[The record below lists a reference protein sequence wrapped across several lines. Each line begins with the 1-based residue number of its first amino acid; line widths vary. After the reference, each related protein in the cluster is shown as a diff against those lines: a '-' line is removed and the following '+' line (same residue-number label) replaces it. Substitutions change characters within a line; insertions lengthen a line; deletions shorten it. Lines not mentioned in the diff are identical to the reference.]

1 MRVSALASGVG
12 VVVPRAIAVP
22 RRVVRLKGYLLVL
35 PAVIYVL
42 ALLGFPLV
50 LGVWYSLT
58 DVTVV
63 RDGRFIGLKNF
74 VDAARDPT
82 FRLALRNTL
91 IIATVATAAKITLS
105 VALAFLLLGAFR
117 GRSVLRTLFVL
128 PWTIPIAL
136 STIAWKW
143 MFHSQFSVVNWIL
156 LKVGLIDQSIQW
168 LGTPVPAMFA
178 VILVSTWRA
187 VPFGA
192 IVVMAGLTALPADVI
207 DAARVDGANWWQRF
221 KSVIVPLIAPIL
233 FIAVLFD
240 LIFTLTELTVVF
252 LLTGGGPVDQTQVL
266 ANYAL
271 QVGINGTQLGEGAAI
286 ALFMLPVLLA
296 LTILALRM
304 IARRE
309 GMA

>member
-1 MRVSALASGVG
+1 MATLARGLD
-12 VVVPRAIAVP
+12 VPRVMAVP
-22 RRVVRLKGYLLVL
+22 RRTLRLKGYLLVL

-58 DVTVV
+58 DITVA

-74 VDAARDPT
+74 VDVWRDPT
-82 FRLALRNTL
+82 FRLAIRNTL
-91 IIATVATAAKITLS
+91 VIATAATAAKITLS

-117 GRSVLRTLFVL
+117 GRNLLRTLFVL

-143 MFHSQFSVVNWIL
+143 MFHSQFSVVNWL
-156 LKVGLIDQSIQW
+156 LLHLGLIDQNIQW
-168 LGTPVPAMFA
+168 LGTAAPAMFA

-207 DAARVDGANWWQRF
+207 DAARVDGASWWQRF
-221 KSVIVPLIAPIL
+221 QKVIVPLIAPIL

-271 QVGINGTQLGEGAAI
+271 QVGVSGTQLGQGAAI
-286 ALFMLPVLLA
+286 AVFMLPLLLI
-296 LTILALRM
+296 LTILALRT

-309 GMA
+309 GVA

>member
-1 MRVSALASGVG
+1 MAVLARGMD
-12 VVVPRAIAVP
+12 VPRAIVIP
-22 RRVVRLKGYLLVL
+22 RRVARYKCYLLVL

-50 LGVWYSLT
+50 LGIWYSLT
-58 DVTVV
+58 DVTVA

-74 VDAARDPT
+74 VDAWNDPT
-82 FRLALRNTL
+82 FKLAIRNTL
-91 IIATVATAAKITLS
+91 IIAVVATAAKITLS
-105 VALAFLLLGAFR
+105 VALAFLMLGAFR
-117 GRSVLRTLFVL
+117 GRNLLRTLFVL

-136 STIAWKW
+136 STLAWKW
-143 MFHSQFSVVNWIL
+143 MFHSQFSVVNWL
-156 LKVGLIDQSIQW
+156 LIQAGLIDHNIQW
-168 LGTPVPAMFA
+168 LGTSVPAMFA

-221 KSVIVPLIAPIL
+221 QRVIVPLIAPIL
-233 FIAVLFD
+233 FIALLFD

-252 LLTGGGPVDQTQVL
+252 LLTGGGPIDQTQVL

-271 QVGINGTQLGEGAAI
+271 QVGVSGTQLGQGAAI
-286 ALFMLPVLLA
+286 ALFMLPVLLV
-296 LTILALRM
+296 LTILALRH
-304 IARRE
+304 IAHRE
-309 GMA
+309 GVA

>member
-1 MRVSALASGVG
+1 

-22 RRVVRLKGYLLVL
+22 RRATRLKGYLLVL
-35 PAVIYVL
+35 PAVLYVL

-58 DVTVV
+58 DATVV

-117 GRSVLRTLFVL
+117 GRSALRTLFVL

-143 MFHSQFSVVNWIL
+143 MFHSQFSVVNWML
-156 LKVGLIDQSIQW
+156 LKLGLIDQSIQW

-207 DAARVDGANWWQRF
+207 DAARVDGASWWQRF
-221 KSVIVPLIAPIL
+221 RAVIVPLIAPIL

-240 LIFTLTELTVVF
+240 LIFTLTELTVVY

-296 LTILALRM
+296 LTVMALRT

>member
-1 MRVSALASGVG
+1 MATLARGIAL
-12 VVVPRAIAVP
+12 PRAVAPP
-22 RRVVRLKGYLLVL
+22 RRLSRYAGYLLVL
-35 PAVIYVL
+35 PAVVYVL
-42 ALLGFPLV
+42 ALIGFPLV

-58 DVTVV
+58 DATVA
-63 RDGRFIGLKNF
+63 RDGHFVGLKNF
-74 VDAARDPT
+74 ADALRDPT
-82 FRLALRNTL
+82 FRLAVRNTL
-91 IIATVATAAKITLS
+91 IVGVGATAAKITLS
-105 VALAFLLLGAFR
+105 VALAYLMLGAFP
-117 GRSVLRTLFVL
+117 GRSLLRTLFVL

-156 LKVGLIDQSIQW
+156 LKLGLIDQAIQW

-192 IVVMAGLTALPADVI
+192 IVVLAGLTAIPADVI
-207 DAARVDGANWWQRF
+207 DAARVDGAGWWTRFQR
-221 KSVIVPLIAPIL
+221 VVVPLIAPIL

-240 LIFTLTELTVVF
+240 LIFTLTELTVVYI
-252 LLTGGGPVDQTQVL
+252 LTGGGPVDQTQVL

-271 QVGINGTQLGEGAAI
+271 QVGVTGSQLGQGAAI
-286 ALFMLPVLLA
+286 ALFLLPVLLI
-296 LTILALRM
+296 LTIFALRA

-309 GMA
+309 AV

>member
-1 MRVSALASGVG
+1 MATLASR
-12 VVVPRAIAVP
+12 VVVPLAIAVP
-22 RRVVRLKGYLLVL
+22 RRVVHFKGYLLVL

-50 LGVWYSLT
+50 LGIWYSLT
-58 DVTVV
+58 DVTVA
-63 RDGRFIGLKNF
+63 REGRFIGLKNF
-74 VDAARDPT
+74 VDAWNDPT
-82 FRLALRNTL
+82 FRLAIRNTL

-117 GRSVLRTLFVL
+117 GRSLLRTLFVL
-128 PWTIPIAL
+128 PWTIPVAL

-168 LGTPVPAMFA
+168 LGTPIPAMFA

-221 KSVIVPLIAPIL
+221 QKVIVPLIAPIL
-233 FIAVLFD
+233 FIALLFD

-271 QVGINGTQLGEGAAI
+271 QVGVWGTQLGQGAAI
-286 ALFMLPVLLA
+286 AVFMLPVLLV
-296 LTILALRM
+296 LTILALKS